1 MKTNDCDMVK
11 RKDNADGSIVEN
23 KTMADKFVLMLEFFT
38 PSYQKERTIK
48 GQPKHYVETFL
59 E

>member
-23 KTMADKFVLMLEFFT
+23 KTMADKFVLMYRMFYTEL
-38 PSYQKERTIK
+38 PERKDNLRSAKT
-48 GQPKHYVETFL
+48 L
-59 E
+59 R